1 MFCSVLGCNINKF
14 YTLNLVF
21 DLFYTIMYVYI
32 IIIKE
37 ETHIED
43 QVPIILNKTHPYK
56 QLLLCIL

>member
-1 MFCSVLGCNINKF
+1 
-14 YTLNLVF
+14 
-21 DLFYTIMYVYI
+21 MYVYI

-43 QVPIILNKTHPYK
+43 QVPIILNETPPYK

>member
-1 MFCSVLGCNINKF
+1 
-14 YTLNLVF
+14 
-21 DLFYTIMYVYI
+21 MYVYI

-56 QLLLCIL
+56 QLLVWILWFN